1 MLTMFSLAVE
11 AVAVAE
17 AMYICNRIHLE
28 VVSNE

>member
-17 AMYICNRIHLE
+17 AMFICNKIRLE
-28 VVSNE
+28 RK

>member
-1 MLTMFSLAVE
+1 MMLTMFSLAVE

-28 VVSNE
+28 RK